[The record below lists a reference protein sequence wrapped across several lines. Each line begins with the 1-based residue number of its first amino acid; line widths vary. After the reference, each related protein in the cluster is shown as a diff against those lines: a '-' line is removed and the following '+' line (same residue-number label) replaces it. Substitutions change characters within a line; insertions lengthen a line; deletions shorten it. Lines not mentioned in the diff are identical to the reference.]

1 VDILARAVGRMPS
14 RLTGRADGTSA
25 RRRPAR
31 AAVAPEWATTP
42 RVRSASGR
50 AARDWHG
57 VFRLATVLLPAVVVF
72 GVEYLRHEVLR
83 DLVPEMWGNLMTGAI
98 ALGTSAL
105 ILIPIFRRLEAAD
118 ERLRATEIEHA
129 VAEERDRLARELH
142 DGVSQALFFLGV
154 KARALAQAL
163 DAREVDAA
171 SRTAA
176 EIAEA
181 IEDTSGR
188 VRDAIFDLR
197 TGPEPGESI
206 GAWARAYVTEFAEIH
221 GLQSVV
227 EEAGVEAP
235 LPLAHALQ
243 TMAMIR
249 EALHNVAK
257 HAHAETVAVRLT
269 WGAGDVTVV
278 VADNGRG
285 LPESVPG
292 PERGRYGLV
301 TLREFAQA
309 KGGTLTATPRRGGGT
324 ELTLS
329 LPRGGVT
336 PA

>member
-1 VDILARAVGRMPS
+1 MPS

-25 RRRPAR
+25 RRRTER
-31 AAVAPEWATTP
+31 AAVAPEWAATP
-42 RVRSASGR
+42 HVRSASGP

-154 KARALAQAL
+154 KARAVTQAL

-171 SRTAA
+171 RRTAA

-197 TGPEPGESI
+197 TAPEPGESI

-243 TMAMIR
+243 TMGMIR

-257 HAHAETVAVRLT
+257 HAHAETVTVRLT
-269 WGAGDVTVV
+269 WGAAGDVTAV
-278 VADNGRG
+278 VADNGCG
-285 LPESVPG
+285 LPEPVPG

-301 TLREFAQA
+301 TLREVAQA
-309 KGGTLTATPRRGGGT
+309 NGGTLTATSRRGGGT